1 MSPARLARFSL
12 ALLLAALV
20 SGCAPMIASAPAAV
34 TIAPPSASPTSGAS
48 SAAPAVVPSRRT
60 PAGTA
65 VAPPPAATGAGPAPT
80 RPPVPTVGMPA
91 FADVTR
97 EAKRSAGF
105 LPVWSKDDK
114 TWIEIPTERL
124 GKPFFLASSVATG
137 LGERF
142 FWPGLMGASQVVE
155 FRRVGN
161 NVQLVARNLGVRAG
175 SDVKLASTL
184 AESYS
189 DSLIAWAPMAAQVHP
204 DRKSLLI
211 DAAALLFNDL
221 TGAQTLL
228 EASYRLPYAL
238 DRGNTSITRS
248 QASAAGT
255 SFTVRY
261 HFVIPKLPAP
271 AAFNPSGPSPNPASQ
286 PNPPRVVPDA
296 RSLFVS
302 YAYTMAPLPEQP
314 MSSRT
319 ADPRVGYFVS
329 SFSDFSD
336 DRQEG
341 RRTHL
346 IRRWRLEKQDPGA
359 EISPPKEP
367 IRVVMDRNI
376 PLKWRPALREG
387 ILEWNKAFERA
398 GFRNAITVEQQAD
411 ADPASTLE
419 GTRVLAVR
427 WFVQEGPG
435 STAVGPSQSDPRTG
449 EMLRGAAIIDEN
461 RVRVMRLRATESVS
475 RWSERLSQSIPPAFA
490 HRPELPGGLAHAAP
504 ALAAGGGGGHTH
516 APGQEVCSYG
526 DELAEDAAAA
536 LELLLER
543 GQIQAASPQA
553 DQFIYDALKQVTMHE
568 VGHVLGLRHNFRASA
583 SVKLAQLRDAQWIKR
598 NALSPTVMEYLP
610 VNMPL
615 DGEPV
620 TPYFQ
625 STLGAYDYWA
635 IEYGY
640 RQWPSAELEKQG
652 LQALL
657 ARAAADPM
665 LAYATDED
673 LANNDPSVH
682 QRDLGDDPLAWAQ
695 REIKLGRELFART
708 TAKVPQSGDDDT
720 ITRRAFGRYFNSMA
734 TSLPLAVKSIGGF
747 HTSRVNGLVHKPML
761 APVPSAQQRLALDM
775 VLNEF
780 LKSAAFRFDPV
791 LMGRIGVDHFERF
804 GPGRTAGVDF
814 SIPQQVSNLQKAAL
828 DALMA
833 DTLAG
838 RLADAEAHVADA
850 RLLLSFS
857 EVQDKLAA
865 AVWSELKSGAGGIT
879 IDSLRRNVQR
889 EHIKRLAAGLV
900 RPAPATAADV
910 RAVHRQTALRLQTQ
924 LQSALSAKAPGL
936 SSLVRAH
943 LEDCVAT
950 LNEALKA
957 PLVKQGA

>member
-1 MSPARLARFSL
+1 MSSTANARFAL
-12 ALLLAALV
+12 APVLAALIG
-20 SGCAPMIASAPAAV
+20 GCAPMPPTAPAA
-34 TIAPPSASPTSGAS
+34 PTP
-48 SAAPAVVPSRRT
+48 PAVSAPNSPAAGAALPQGVPTRQM
-60 PAGTA
+60 
-65 VAPPPAATGAGPAPT
+65 PPAASPPAAAGLGAGPAPN
-80 RPPVPTVGMPA
+80 RAPGQAAGLPA
-91 FADVTR
+91 FSDITR
-97 EAKRSAGF
+97 DARRSVGF

-114 TWIEIPTERL
+114 TWIEIPADRL

-142 FWPGLMGASQVVE
+142 FWPGLMGGSQVVE
-155 FRRVGN
+155 FRRAGN

-175 SDVKLASTL
+175 NDSKLAATL

-189 DSLIAWAPMAAQVHP
+189 DSLIAWAPMAAAVHP
-204 DRKSLLI
+204 ERKSVLI

-221 TGAQTLL
+221 AGAQTLL

-238 DRGNTSITRS
+238 DRGNTSITRAN
-248 QASAAGT
+248 ASAAST

-261 HFVIPKLPAP
+261 HFAIPKLPAP
-271 AAFNPSGPSPNPASQ
+271 AAFNPTGPSPNPAAQ
-286 PNPPRVVPDA
+286 PSPPRVVPDA

-302 YAYTMAPLPEQP
+302 YAYTMAPLPAQP
-314 MSSRT
+314 MSSRV

-341 RRTHL
+341 RRSHL
-346 IRRWRLEKQDPGA
+346 IRRWRLEKKDPAA
-359 EISPPKEP
+359 EVSEPKEP

-376 PLKWRPALREG
+376 PIKWRPALREG
-387 ILEWNKAFERA
+387 VLEWNKAFERA

-411 ADPASTLE
+411 TDESSTLE

-461 RVRVMRLRATESVS
+461 RVRVMRLRATEQVS
-475 RWSERLSQSIPPAFA
+475 RWSERLAQSIPPAFA
-490 HRPELPGGLAHAAP
+490 NRLEVPMG
-504 ALAAGGGGGHTH
+504 AGHVH
-516 APGQEVCSYG
+516 APGQDVCTYG
-526 DELAEDAAAA
+526 EELAEDAAAA
-536 LELLLER
+536 LDLLLER
-543 GQIQAASPQA
+543 GQLQPASPQA
-553 DQFIYDALKQVTMHE
+553 DQFIHDALKQVTMHE

-598 NALSPTVMEYLP
+598 HALSPTVMEYLP

-615 DGEPV
+615 DGEAV
-620 TPYFQ
+620 TDYFQ
-625 STLGAYDYWA
+625 TTLGAYDYWA

-657 ARAAADPM
+657 AKAAVDPM

-673 LANNDPSVH
+673 LANFDPSVH

-708 TAKVPQSGDDDT
+708 TAKTPRPGEDDT
-720 ITRRAFGRYFNSMA
+720 LTRRAFNRLFSSMA

-747 HTSRVNGLVHKPML
+747 HTSRVYTSAAQPLL
-761 APVPSAQQRLALDM
+761 APVPAHQQRLALDM

-780 LKSAAFRFDPV
+780 LRSAAFKFDPA
-791 LMGRIGVDHFERF
+791 LLGRIGLDHLERM
-804 GPGRTAGVDF
+804 GPGRSSGVDF
-814 SIPQQVSNLQKAAL
+814 SIPQQVGNLQKAAL

-833 DTLAG
+833 DALAG
-838 RLADAEAHVADA
+838 RLADAESHAVDT
-850 RLLLSFS
+850 RTLLSFT
-857 EVQDKLAA
+857 EVQDKLSA
-865 AVWSELKSGAGGIT
+865 AVWSELKAGPVISV
-879 IDSLRRNVQR
+879 DSLRRNLQR

-900 RPAPATAADV
+900 RPAPATTADV
-910 RAVHRQTALRLQTQ
+910 RSVHRHTAVRLQSQ
-924 LQSALSAKAPGL
+924 LQAALASKTGNPTG
-936 SSLVRAH
+936 LVRAH
-943 LEDCVAT
+943 LEDCLAT
-950 LNEALKA
+950 LSEALKA
-957 PLVKQGA
+957 PLIKQGA